1 MVSGLDPEAS
11 DGRAMPA
18 PRQSM
23 IPPKIIR
30 IHSEHYLVRSI
41 AAADASERWAGWMG
55 DPEAIHMLNLPAR
68 TWTKADV
75 VDYIKTFDQRGVLL
89 LGIFEKASGA
99 HIGILTVDVNQ
110 VTGQFLVNM
119 LIGEPAYRRQGVTW
133 EITVPF
139 RDYFFETL
147 GLKVA
152 LASVL
157 ARNIP
162 ITDYL
167 IKTGWKRDQTLARAA
182 KSNQDGGMLDLCL
195 FSLSREA
202 WRAWKKSRSPGDK
215 A

>member
-1 MVSGLDPEAS
+1 M
-11 DGRAMPA
+11 
-18 PRQSM
+18 
-23 IPPKIIR
+23 
-30 IHSEHYLVRSI
+30 
-41 AAADASERWAGWMG
+41 
-55 DPEAIHMLNLPAR
+55 
-68 TWTKADV
+68 
-75 VDYIKTFDQRGVLL
+75 
-89 LGIFEKASGA
+89 
-99 HIGILTVDVNQ
+99 
-110 VTGQFLVNM
+110 TGQFLVNM
-119 LIGEPAYRRQGVTW
+119 LIGEPEFRRKGVTW

-157 ARNIP
+157 AHNIP

-202 WRAWKKSRSPGDK
+202 WRAWKKSQPPGNE

>member
-1 MVSGLDPEAS
+1 
-11 DGRAMPA
+11 MPA
-18 PRQSM
+18 PRRSI

-30 IHSEHYLVRSI
+30 IHSDNYLVRTI
-41 AAADASERWAGWMG
+41 AADDASERWAGWMG
-55 DPEAIHMLNLPAR
+55 DPEAVHMLNLPAR

-75 VDYIKTFDQRGVLL
+75 LEYIKTFDQRGVLL
-89 LGIFEKASGA
+89 LGIFEKAGGA
-99 HIGILTVDVNQ
+99 HIGILTVDINQ

-162 ITDYL
+162 ITEYL

-202 WRAWKKSRSPGDK
+202 WRAWKKSRSPGNK